1 MKIKSKSNSGFIGL
15 LVLLIAVIGVGA
27 VVVVKTGVLQIQV
40 TPSIPLQKKSQT
52 QTVSAPTPTPTATYL
67 KPGKETYVYSWGEG
81 TTVPKMNQVDIEP
94 HDPKKGQKQTVT
106 VKYTHT
112 SPIQQVSLQLF
123 SDNKSETFPMTKSE
137 GTDTNGTWTGTWTVN
152 DTVLYRYDLRLL
164 VKADGK
170 EVPYDVVLRGDK
182 P

>member
-15 LVLLIAVIGVGA
+15 LVLLIAVIGIGA

-81 TTVPKMNQVDIEP
+81 TNVPKMNQVDIEP
-94 HDPKKGQKQTVT
+94 HDPKKGQTQTVT
-106 VKYTHT
+106 AKFTHT
-112 SPIQQVSLQLF
+112 TPIQQVSLQLF
-123 SDNKSETFPMTKSE
+123 SDKETNTHSMEKSE
-137 GTDTNGTWTGTWTVN
+137 GTDNNGTWTGKWTVN
-152 DTVLYRYDLRLL
+152 DTVLYRYDLRFL

-170 EVPYDVVLRGDK
+170 EIPYDVVLRGDK